1 MKIMRIVFIFS
12 LIGLFI
18 VSACS
23 QDKKYASV
31 KLKTKEDTV
40 SYYLGLTYGN
50 GIKQAKIDSL
60 FNAEAFLRG
69 IHQATKEDTLPV
81 SSFII
86 QNYLN
91 TYFTELQQN
100 QMKDQYKDYIAQ
112 NEAFLT
118 ENAKKDSV
126 VSLPSGLQYIVLKEG
141 NGTKPAISDRIRVHY
156 TGKLIDGTI
165 FDSSYNRNEPAEF
178 GVGQVI
184 PGWTEALQLMMVGS
198 KYRVFIP
205 QNLAYGAQAPQ
216 GSSIKPFSTLIFD
229 VELLEIL
236 PAGTR

>member
-112 NEAFLT
+112 NEAFLA

-184 PGWTEALQLMMVGS
+184 PGWTEAIQLMPVGS

-216 GSSIKPFSTLIFD
+216 GSAIKPFSTLIFE

-236 PAGTR
+236 PASSR

>member
-1 MKIMRIVFIFS
+1 MKIMRILFIFS

-91 TYFTELQQN
+91 KYFTELQQN
-100 QMKDQYKDYIAQ
+100 QMKEQFKDYIAQ
-112 NEAFLT
+112 NKAFLAD
-118 ENAKKDSV
+118 NANKDSV

-141 NGTKPAISDRIRVHY
+141 SGNKPALSDRIRVHY

-184 PGWTEALQLMMVGS
+184 PGWTEAIQLMPVGS

-205 QNLAYGAQAPQ
+205 ENLAYGAQAPQ
-216 GSSIKPFSTLIFD
+216 GSAIKPFSTLIFE

-236 PAGTR
+236 PSGSK